1 MLIDSLAVGIL
12 FVFFFIGYRKGVIAE
27 FISFSALLFNIVLS
41 KEITP
46 FIVER
51 LNIQVTNKLYDI
63 FVYVGVFIFT
73 YIVFSGIIRFMLR
86 TIRGQ
91 EKFLFDRVLG
101 AILAFSK
108 GILIN
113 ILIFL
118 VLLVISKFNMKVE
131 EELKVS
137 KIYKISEK
145 FTKNTILFLPGE
157 IKDMLEKYEY
167 EKEIQKVIEKS
178 LGGKNNEKN

>member
-1 MLIDSLAVGIL
+1 MLVDNLAMGIL

-41 KEITP
+41 KETTP

-51 LNIQVTNKLYDI
+51 LNVQVTNKLYDI

-73 YIVFSGIIRFMLR
+73 YIVFSAIIRFMLK

-91 EKFLFDRVLG
+91 EKLFIDRILG
-101 AILAFSK
+101 ATLALSK

-113 ILIFL
+113 VLIFL
-118 VLLVISKFNMKVE
+118 VLLVISKFNLEVE
-131 EELKVS
+131 NELRTS

-145 FTKNTILFLPGE
+145 FTASTILFLPIE